1 MIYNDTSFIGTFPQL
16 QNNTEITS
24 LINACAYANS
34 TGNIKDA
41 IKEGGALNST
51 DKISAFSSTITDFD
65 NFRSTYGVSTE
76 PTTMT
81 YYKNQLTEL
90 RNFGNDDANDF
101 PTSYTNL
108 NYVNA
113 LASLNSMVDCAND
126 QWVINDSKCT
136 VSPIWT
142 AANIATYSNDAT
154 AICINVKTF
163 VTTAGQSLTTR
174 YTGTCADSVKAD
186 IQTSGTNLANFI
198 TNYEEQIDRM
208 LGTVGDKGLDDV
220 NHANWEGSQIISK
233 LNASL
238 NDMNVFKVNFE
249 KTVSFISSFSDNLSG
264 FVNCKVIRTDLV
276 IFSNTFCHEFTYSF
290 AEQAI
295 YFAGLGPLLCLLVLC
310 GYCNITRPIIKVKGK
325 SDESG
330 VDDDNKVHALSFL
343 KRVDKKPKRDSK
355 IELNKAVS
363 KRNTMPDWIEDTSSK
378 RNDMA
383 DSISIPED
391 NQWWNSNINILTK
404 KSKAVYNYSR
414 DGPILPVPEYNKKDI
429 HKHIY

>member
-1 MIYNDTSFIGTFPQL
+1 MIYNDHSFIGTFPQL
-16 QNNTEITS
+16 QNNAEITS

-34 TGNIKDA
+34 NGDIINSLAPGVGQNSFGKTTSLFTGIDN
-41 IKEGGALNST
+41 
-51 DKISAFSSTITDFD
+51 FD

-198 TNYEEQIDRM
+198 TNYQEQIDRM

-233 LNASL
+233 VNASL
-238 NDMNVFKVNFE
+238 NDMNV
-249 KTVSFISSFSDNLSG
+249 
-264 FVNCKVIRTDLV
+264 
-276 IFSNTFCHEFTYSF
+276 
-290 AEQAI
+290 
-295 YFAGLGPLLCLLVLC
+295 
-310 GYCNITRPIIKVKGK
+310 
-325 SDESG
+325 
-330 VDDDNKVHALSFL
+330 
-343 KRVDKKPKRDSK
+343 
-355 IELNKAVS
+355 
-363 KRNTMPDWIEDTSSK
+363 
-378 RNDMA
+378 
-383 DSISIPED
+383 
-391 NQWWNSNINILTK
+391 
-404 KSKAVYNYSR
+404 
-414 DGPILPVPEYNKKDI
+414 
-429 HKHIY
+429 